1 MHNIDMR
8 HSIDTT
14 TIALATN
21 RATEL
26 GLSQSS
32 LARALGVSQ
41 SQVSR
46 IFSGQTS
53 PSSKLAFDLCNYVF
67 QSANGVSR
75 ESVANNNELM
85 DALAVTWDGSPSH
98 ASALAAIIRSV
109 GLLRPSIVTDRS
121 EA

>member
-1 MHNIDMR
+1 MHNSDMR
-8 HSIDTT
+8 KTIDTT

-26 GLSQSS
+26 GLSQSF
-32 LARALGVSQ
+32 LAIELGVSQ
-41 SQVSR
+41 SQISR

-53 PSSKLAFDLCNYVF
+53 PSSKLAFQLCNYVF

-75 ESVANNNELM
+75 ESVTNNDELM
-85 DALAVTWDGSPSH
+85 DALAFTWDGSSAH
-98 ASALAAIIRSV
+98 ARALAAIIRSV
-109 GLLRPSIVTDRS
+109 GLLRPSVVSDPS